1 MGSIWKDVRSTGLGG
16 AVKEIKRASKHTDK
30 KLSKARTTIRKGVVK
45 SNKSVGARVKNRM
58 IDADKMRV
66 YDKLSDTGKAAMI
79 KSEMSKQTK
88 ANKKKYGYE
97 YAKPINLKKYSNK
110 ATKQR
115 NMLAGAKAKPKY
127 NKWGDR
133 VS

>member
-1 MGSIWKDVRSTGLGG
+1 MGSIFKDVRSTGLGG
-16 AVKEIKRASKHTDK
+16 AVKEIKRASRHTDK
-30 KLSKARTTIRKGVVK
+30 KLAKARTTIRKGVVK
-45 SNKSVGARVKNRM
+45 SNKSVGTRVKNRM
-58 IDADKMRV
+58 INADKMRV
-66 YDKLSDTGKAAMI
+66 YDKLSDTGKSAMI
-79 KSEMSKQTK
+79 KTEMSKQMK

-97 YAKPINLKKYSNK
+97 YAKPLKLKKYSTK

-115 NMLAGAKAKPKY
+115 NRLAPAKPKY